1 MGSSDLL
8 GNPVGLL
15 ENIGTGFLEFFN
27 EPRKGFMQGPKE
39 FGEGIAKGIASLI
52 GNVVG
57 GGLNSVSKITG
68 TLYSA
73 AK

>member
-1 MGSSDLL
+1 
-8 GNPVGLL
+8 
-15 ENIGTGFLEFFN
+15 
-27 EPRKGFMQGPKE
+27 MQGPKE

>member
-1 MGSSDLL
+1 MLDSL
-8 GNPVGLL
+8 
-15 ENIGTGFLEFFN
+15 GTGFVEFFN
-27 EPRKGFMQGPKE
+27 EPRKGFMQGPKK
-39 FGEGIAKGIASLI
+39 FGEGLAKGVSSLV

-57 GGLNSVSKITG
+57 GGLDTVTKITG